1 MMKTPDANHRS
12 QPRRLCGVDFQIS
25 AEESL
30 AWSIEYLASHA
41 MFAALD
47 VPVAQSFVVERCGR
61 TQVHPH
67 VGLQLE

>member
-12 QPRRLCGVDFQIS
+12 QPRKLCGADFQIS
-25 AEESL
+25 AEEISCL
-30 AWSIEYLASHA
+30 VYRA